1 MKIGYL
7 GQGEDARM
15 VEIEPD
21 AEGDAYLGA
30 MQSLVGGLIEPFD
43 VLWDDGVYLVVNE
56 EGIMDASCRPSAV
69 MYANAHMEEAG
80 YLDQLTCTHPV
91 REDEFYAVL
100 FGPVLV
106 VAEDPETGEPR
117 DLTDAELARAASE
130 LIGDGG
136 VREMNAWLTVELIRA
151 RRDPGRRPVVIE
163 APALAS
169 DAASAREASEAAG
182 RGGTPAAPDRET
194 VIGE

>member
-136 VREMNAWLTVELIRA
+136 VREMNAWLTVELIRDPRAA
-151 RRDPGRRPVVIE
+151 R
-163 APALAS
+163 S
-169 DAASAREASEAAG
+169 DAIGRE
-182 RGGTPAAPDRET
+182 
-194 VIGE
+194 

>member
-117 DLTDAELARAASE
+117 DPRAA
-130 LIGDGG
+130 
-136 VREMNAWLTVELIRA
+136 R
-151 RRDPGRRPVVIE
+151 
-163 APALAS
+163 S
-169 DAASAREASEAAG
+169 DAIGRE
-182 RGGTPAAPDRET
+182 
-194 VIGE
+194 